1 MMKPY
6 HQIPIVECGEPLVP
20 IPLDKFGLELPHPY
34 QKLGAPYREA
44 SPYYLRQTV
53 LAQLTT
59 AQNYLQEQYPGWRIQ
74 IFDAYRPVEVQQ
86 FMVDRTFD
94 RVIAAQNLNPT
105 TLSDAERE
113 AIWQEV
119 YQLWAV
125 PSLNPLTPP
134 PHSTGAAIDV
144 TLIDATGYPV
154 DMGSPIDELSPR
166 SHPDYYANCSDQPYH
181 TNRSLLHSVML
192 AAGFRRNPKEW
203 WHFSMGD
210 QMWAW
215 LCNQDNP
222 AQNRTARYGIYSQ
235 SQQSIVNS

>member
-20 IPLDKFGLELPHPY
+20 IPLKEFGVELPHPY

-53 LAQLTT
+53 LAGLIA
-59 AQNYLQEQYPGWRIQ
+59 AQNYLQQRYPGWRIQ
-74 IFDAYRPVEVQQ
+74 IFDAYRPVDVQQ
-86 FMVDRTFD
+86 FMVNHTFGE
-94 RVIAAQNLNPT
+94 VVQSQNLNSSN
-105 TLSDAERE
+105 LSDAERE

-119 YQLWAV
+119 YQIWAI
-125 PSLNPLTPP
+125 PSLNPMTPP

-144 TLIDATGYPV
+144 TLIDTTDYPI

-166 SHPDYYANCSDQPYH
+166 SHPDYYANCSDFPYH
-181 TNRSLLHSVML
+181 TNRLLLNSVML
-192 AAGFRRNPKEW
+192 EAGFCRNPGEW
-203 WHFSMGD
+203 WHFSLGD

-215 LCNQDNP
+215 LWNQENP
-222 AQNRTARYGIYSQ
+222 DQKVTARYGICHGD
-235 SQQSIVNS
+235 ICTI